1 MSNFQ
6 LLSDLGLGWSAF
18 SQIDLISKSDFR
30 HLSFGH
36 AQVMFWSHRSQFILM
51 CSSAESPVQVRQESG
66 NGGHQKLY
74 SQL

>member
-6 LLSDLGLGWSAF
+6 LLSDLGWSAF
-18 SQIDLISKSDFR
+18 SQIDLIWKSNFR
-30 HLSFGH
+30 HLSFSH

-51 CSSAESPVQVRQESG
+51 CSSAESPVQVTQESG